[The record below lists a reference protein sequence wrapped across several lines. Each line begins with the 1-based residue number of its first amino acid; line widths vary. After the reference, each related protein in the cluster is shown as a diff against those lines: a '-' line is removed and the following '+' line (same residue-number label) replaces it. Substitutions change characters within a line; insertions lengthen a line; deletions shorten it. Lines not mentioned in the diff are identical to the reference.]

1 MIGSSEIFLII
12 LAIVVLFGP
21 KKLPELARGF
31 GKAMREFQKAT
42 DDIKKEISQSE
53 IGQEFEKAKNQ
64 IEDSPVIENIKKEID
79 EIKDNLKAK

>member
-1 MIGSSEIFLII
+1 MIGSSEIFLIL
-12 LAIVVLFGP
+12 LAIIVLFGP

-42 DDIKKEISQSE
+42 EDIKKEISQSE
-53 IGQEFEKAKNQ
+53 IGQEFEKAKND
-64 IEDSPVIENIKKEID
+64 IVNSPVIDDIKKGVD